1 MDMDLFQKKYSVV
14 GFLDD
19 KVLRIARRKE
29 GEEKSIF
36 DEKVYSLEKLSESN
50 FFSEVQ
56 RDFGRR
62 LNLVLAEEGVYT
74 FSADIPGK
82 KTLSRK
88 SIEIALKGFFPEESA
103 STAWDY
109 RIASETEKGISL
121 EVTEV
126 KPHWNDILMRG
137 KAEGMVFES
146 ILPESSA
153 LAKMFPGETPM
164 LIVHRKSADS
174 FLLLFCVSGIVSVAF
189 FFRKPFSLEEV
200 SSFLAYCRK
209 KSGGAPS
216 LVYGSGFS
224 QDDLRGCP
232 ITVENSEE
240 PLDPLLGAGSR
251 TWWKRD
257 ADVLDLS
264 VSFQNDPWYFL
275 RKKLMQKRDVPVT
288 QGFTLLEILIAVG
301 IIAILATIIVITLD
315 PAERF
320 RNARESRRLSDIQTV
335 SSAIHQYIVDKRG
348 EFPPGIDERE
358 RQLGTNTTGCEIDTA
373 VCHVKGSGDCADLS
387 ASLKPYL
394 ASIPEDPESG
404 SAALTHY
411 TIEREQGGNRIIVR
425 SCDSTENSVIQ

>member
-1 MDMDLFQKKYSVV
+1 MDLFHEKYSVV
-14 GFLDD
+14 GFLDG
-19 KVLRIARRKE
+19 KSLRVARRKDG
-29 GEEKSIF
+29 GEEAIS
-36 DEKVYSLEKLSESN
+36 DEKLYPLERLSEPN

-56 RDFGRR
+56 KDFGRR

-74 FSADIPGK
+74 FSADIPGGK
-82 KTLSRK
+82 KASSRK
-88 SIEIALKGFFPEESA
+88 SIETALKGFFPEESA

-109 RIASETEKGISL
+109 RVASETEKGVSL

-126 KPHWNDILMRG
+126 KQHWNDILTRG
-137 KAEGMVFES
+137 KAEGMIFES

-153 LAKMFPGETPM
+153 LANMFPKETPM
-164 LIVHRKSADS
+164 IIAHRKSEDS
-174 FLLLFCVSGIVSVAF
+174 FLLLSCASGIVSAAF
-189 FFRKPFSLEEV
+189 FFQKPFSVEEL

-209 KSGGAPS
+209 KSGREIAFA
-216 LVYGSGFS
+216 YGSGFS
-224 QDDLRGCP
+224 QDDLNGCP
-232 ITVENSEE
+232 IAVESSEE
-240 PLDPLLGAGSR
+240 PLDPLSGAGSR
-251 TWWKRD
+251 NRWKRD

-264 VSFQNDPWYFL
+264 VSFQKSPWYFL
-275 RKKLMQKRDVPVT
+275 RKKFMKKRDTSVA

-373 VCHVKGSGDCADLS
+373 VCHVKSSSDCADLS

-394 ASIPEDPESG
+394 SSIPEDPESG

-411 TIEREQGGNRIIVR
+411 TVEREQGGNRIVVR